1 MKVSTTT
8 TVNESPTFNYSPG
21 YVLRYGPDDCRA
33 INIPAQISIRAGIDV
48 LITLGIDE
56 AAALLTELGIALAT
70 HEAHTYRVYL
80 VKAVA

>member
-1 MKVSTTT
+1 M
-8 TVNESPTFNYSPG
+8 
-21 YVLRYGPDDCRA
+21 
-33 INIPAQISIRAGIDV
+33 